1 MEEEDK
7 YLPWIEKY
15 RPKNFNEIIA
25 HEEILK
31 ILTRFIENNNL
42 PHLLFYGPPGTCK
55 TTTGRAIAQK
65 IYGNSLSS
73 MVLELNA
80 SDERG
85 IEVVRDKIKEFAC
98 TKKMFHTGVKFIIL
112 DEVDAMTND
121 AQCALRRIIEKYTNN
136 ARFCLICNYVNKVIP
151 ALQSRCTRFRFTH
164 LQQREMVEYLEMII
178 EKEDI
183 KIEKEAKDAILMIA
197 RGDMRK
203 VLNLLQSVSF
213 MKESKI
219 SEKDIY
225 VASGLPIHSDMD
237 YIIQILL
244 NSDLEN
250 SMKKIDKIIYENGYS
265 LLDIIGYIGE
275 YLKNCVIP
283 DRELKRLYKN
293 LSDIEYHLGYS
304 SLERVQC
311 IQFISVFHEFQKKIG
326 LNEYKKE
333 GVEEE

>member
-1 MEEEDK
+1 MEEDEK

-15 RPKNFNEIIA
+15 RPKNFDEIIA
-25 HEEILK
+25 HEDILK

-55 TTTGRAIAQK
+55 TTTGRAIAQR
-65 IYGNSLSS
+65 IYGTSLSS

-164 LQQREMVEYLEMII
+164 LQQKEMVEYLNMII
-178 EKEDI
+178 EKEKI
-183 KIEKEAKDAILMIA
+183 RIEKEAKEAILMIA
-197 RGDMRK
+197 KGDMRK

-213 MKESKI
+213 MKESSIK
-219 SEKDIY
+219 EKDIY
-225 VASGLPIHSDMD
+225 VASGLPIQSDMD

-244 NSDLEN
+244 NENLES

-265 LLDIIGYIGE
+265 LSDIIEYIGE
-275 YLKNCVIP
+275 YLKVCVIP
-283 DRELKRLYKN
+283 EDELKRLYKQ
-293 LSDIEYHLGYS
+293 LSDIEYYLSFS
-304 SLERVQC
+304 SNEK
-311 IQFISVFHEFQKKIG
+311 IQSIHFISIFHEFQKKIG
-326 LNEYKKE
+326 LNEYKKKE
-333 GVEEE
+333 GKE